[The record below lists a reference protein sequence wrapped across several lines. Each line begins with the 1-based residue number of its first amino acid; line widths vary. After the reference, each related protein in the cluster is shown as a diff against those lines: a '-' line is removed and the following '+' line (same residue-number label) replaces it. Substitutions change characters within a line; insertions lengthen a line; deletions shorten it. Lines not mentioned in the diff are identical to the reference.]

1 MGVISRLKIC
11 ADSHRHFD
19 AVPRW
24 IWGAPGALQARKVWF
39 YLSKTRFLKID
50 LFAPK
55 ALLDRFWLPKWSQ
68 NGDIKLLKIVKKG
81 SSKFI
86 GKRNRKRHPKWR
98 PNGSREGPSGVQTAA
113 LASPGNPRETPRIA
127 QDLSGAPR
135 DPPGHHLLLFSAHFG
150 VIVVDFKTF
159 WGLPGTLPGTIF

>member
-1 MGVISRLKIC
+1 MLNDGNEFRSRFWE
-11 ADSHRHFD
+11 RFGE
-19 AVPRW
+19 PR
-24 IWGAPGALQARKVWF
+24 GP
-39 YLSKTRFLKID
+39 SKLEKYGFTIVKQGFLKID

-68 NGDIKLLKIVKKG
+68 NGGIKLLKIVKKG

-86 GKRNRKRHPKWR
+86 GKRDRNRHPKRR
-98 PNGSREGPSGVQTAA
+98 PNGSQEGPSGVQTAA

-135 DPPGHHLLLFSAHFG
+135 DPLGHHLWYSLA
-150 VIVVDFKTF
+150 DFM
-159 WGLPGTLPGTIF
+159 